1 MRDALP
7 ATPEGN
13 RKWKEIAAV
22 LKKDRSSNTISRLSE
37 SYQLTRYYIEAIAE
51 HLVKSKL
58 IFESAPPKGHT
69 VPKQPSIND
78 EQIKQIFR
86 ILEVNG
92 QGPDVRAK
100 ISQQYGIPES
110 VVIGFGKILTES
122 NPTNPTKPVTESAA
136 PATAEQVR
144 QSYLAGKLRDE
155 VLVAESKTPDQWS
168 IQDIQSQLAGF
179 YPSR

>member
-7 ATPEGN
+7 ATPEGD

-37 SYQLTRYYIEAIAE
+37 GFQLTRDYIEAIAE
-51 HLVKSKL
+51 HLVKNKL

-69 VPKQPSIND
+69 VAKPSIND

-122 NPTNPTKPVTESAA
+122 NPTKPVTESAA
-136 PATAEQVR
+136 PATAEQAR

-155 VLVAESKTPDQWS
+155 VVVAESKTPDQWS

-179 YPSR
+179 YPGR